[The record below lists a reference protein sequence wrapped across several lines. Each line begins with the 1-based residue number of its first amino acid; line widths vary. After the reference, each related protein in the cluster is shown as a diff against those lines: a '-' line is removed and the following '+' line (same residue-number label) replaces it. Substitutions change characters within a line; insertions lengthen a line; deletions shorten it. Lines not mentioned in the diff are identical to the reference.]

1 MWTDKKGVT
10 HVSDQPPKDEVESET
25 MEYKEMT
32 EFNLREDKY
41 KNEIQDNKI
50 KYDKKIDEL
59 KIDRRKNQNI
69 KDQEYKDRI
78 KIIENEKREREIE
91 IAKNRYE
98 FLKSREDK
106 YRKYYHESKTFKD
119 RDFWNNKIRQ
129 VDEARSNL
137 MKLEN
142 KK

>member
-32 EFNLREDKY
+32 ELNLREEKY
-41 KNEIQDNKI
+41 KNEIHEIKR

-59 KIDRRKNQNI
+59 RIDKKNNQNI

-78 KIIENEKREREIE
+78 KVIEKEKNEREIE
-91 IAKNRYE
+91 IARNRYE
-98 FLKSREDK
+98 FLKSREEQ
-106 YRKYYHESKTFKD
+106 YRKYYHEGKTFKE
-119 RDFWNNKIRQ
+119 RDFWHNKIKQ

-142 KK
+142 KD